1 MSNGPLPSTLVFI
14 NDLQSLAQGEKSTSS
29 YQASLS
35 VNGYDTSTGTL
46 TVHHAYPPPP
56 HTCVVALVDVNILL
70 STLKST
76 DTQIGEWINVIG
88 YVQEC
93 EVKLGHKAVR
103 VQAIMLWSDGNIKL
117 ADYEK
122 AVKERKEAE

>member
-1 MSNGPLPSTLVFI
+1 M
-14 NDLQSLAQGEKSTSS
+14 
-29 YQASLS
+29 
-35 VNGYDTSTGTL
+35 NGYDASTGTL

-56 HTCVVALVDVNILL
+56 HACAVAFVDVNILL

-88 YVQEC
+88 YVQER

-103 VQAIMLWSDGNIKL
+103 VQAIMLWSAGSIKL

-122 AVKERKEAE
+122 AVKERKEAGSW